1 MTFVFK
7 SFKALFTSFVAFWA
21 FPASVLILHHHSWQ
35 SPDVPLIC
43 GLWSLKEIDLQNNPK
58 QSGSFIRA
66 DFKNVTPN
74 IMGKQK
80 GFEIC
85 VKTEIMF
92 GDEDETVGILSEY
105 A

>member
-1 MTFVFK
+1 MGRFK
-7 SFKALFTSFVAFWA
+7 K
-21 FPASVLILHHHSWQ
+21 
-35 SPDVPLIC
+35 
-43 GLWSLKEIDLQNNPK
+43 
-58 QSGSFIRA
+58 
-66 DFKNVTPN
+66 VTPK

-92 GDEDETVGILSEY
+92 EDEDETVGILSEY

>member
-1 MTFVFK
+1 MWTLEFK
-7 SFKALFTSFVAFWA
+7 GNRCTEQPKTQWFIHMGRFK
-21 FPASVLILHHHSWQ
+21 
-35 SPDVPLIC
+35 
-43 GLWSLKEIDLQNNPK
+43 K
-58 QSGSFIRA
+58 
-66 DFKNVTPN
+66 VTPK

-92 GDEDETVGILSEY
+92 EDEDETVGILSEY